1 MGANLIIDHVGT
13 YAYLDDSYDSHAGS
27 GIVNDGTINANLSG
41 GTFIIT
47 DGSFT
52 NARTGTINVAN
63 GDTLTINAPVGRIAV

>member
-1 MGANLIIDHVGT
+1 MPSLTIVTIG
-13 YAYLDDSYDSHAGS
+13 HAGS

-52 NARTGTINVAN
+52 NASTGTINVAN
-63 GDTLTINAPVGRIAV
+63 GDLVNIELEQFYE